1 MPALARLFLAVAL
14 VAVAHLPQAARAQ
27 DATPSAEVAWRL
39 LDYIAVD
46 YPGAVSKGRIISE
59 AEYAEMR
66 EFSASVRSRI
76 SALPASSAKPQL
88 LTEANA
94 LIASVDQRAEPAEV
108 ARQARGLATDLLKA
122 YPVPLA
128 PQQAPDLA
136 RGAALY
142 AEQCASCHGAAGK
155 GDGPNAKGLE
165 PPPIAFTDVARAK
178 ERSLFG
184 LYQVIGQ
191 GLDGTAMASFAH
203 LPSEDRWAL
212 AYHVGS
218 LAYSREAERGGEQAW
233 RAGPKM
239 RGVVPDLQVLTQT
252 TPAALA
258 TRVGEPQATQL
269 MAYLR
274 RHPEAVATKSAGG
287 LDVARRKLAQSLA
300 AYQAGDRKQA
310 EELALSA
317 YLDGF
322 EPVEPLLRARDGA
335 LMARVE
341 GAMGALRA
349 SLNRGAPPA
358 EVAVQVRGLEAL
370 FDDAARALAPERAS
384 AASSFLGAFTILL
397 REGVEALLIVIAMIA
412 FLRKAERQ
420 DVLAYVHGGW
430 ITALVAGGLTWA
442 AATYLI
448 SISGASRELTEG
460 FGSLVSAVVLIS
472 VGVWMH
478 GKAQAGAW
486 QAYIRDKLSAAL
498 SKRSAWFL
506 FLLAFIVVYREVF
519 ETILFFAALWSQ
531 GGQLAMVSGAGLAV
545 VCLAVIAW
553 ALLSYSKRLPI
564 AQFFSYSSILIAV
577 LAVVLAGKGVAGLQE
592 AGMLD
597 VRPLAAL
604 PRIEVL
610 GVFPTWEGLVAQL
623 LTLTAVVVGF
633 WAAGRRAQAAARLRV
648 DP

>member
-14 VAVAHLPQAARAQ
+14 VALAHSPQAARAQ
-27 DATPSAEVAWRL
+27 DTAPPAEVAWRL

-76 SALPASSAKPQL
+76 GALPASSAKSQL
-88 LTEANA
+88 LAEANA
-94 LIASVDQRAEPAEV
+94 LIASVDQRAEPADV
-108 ARQARGLATDLLKA
+108 ARQARTLATDLLKA

-128 PQQAPDLA
+128 PRQAPDLA

-142 AEQCASCHGAAGK
+142 AEQCASCHGVAGK

-165 PPPIAFTDVARAK
+165 PPPIAFTDVARAR

-203 LPSEDRWAL
+203 LPSDDRWSL
-212 AYHVGS
+212 AFYVGT
-218 LAYSREAERGGEQAW
+218 LAYSREAARAGEQAW
-233 RAGPKM
+233 RAGPQM

-252 TPAALA
+252 TPASLA
-258 TRVGEPQATQL
+258 ARVGDPQATHL

-274 RHPEAVATKSAGG
+274 GHPEAVATPSAGG
-287 LDVARRKLAQSLA
+287 LDVARRKLAESLA
-300 AYQAGDRKQA
+300 AYQAGERKRA

-335 LMARVE
+335 LMARIE

-349 SLNRGAPPA
+349 SLGRGAPPT
-358 EVAVQVRGLEAL
+358 EVSAQVARLQSL
-370 FDDAARALAPERAS
+370 FDQAGQALAPEQAS

-412 FLRKAERQ
+412 FLRKAERR

-430 ITALVAGGLTWA
+430 IAALVAGGLTWA

-506 FLLAFIVVYREVF
+506 FLLAFLVVYREVF
-519 ETILFFAALWSQ
+519 ETILFYAALWSQ
-531 GGQLAMVSGAGLAV
+531 GGQLAMVSGAALAV

-610 GVFPTWEGLVAQL
+610 GVFPTWEGLLAQL

-633 WAAGRRAQAAARLRV
+633 WAAGRRAQAAARA
-648 DP
+648 

>member
-14 VAVAHLPQAARAQ
+14 LVAAQLPATAVAQ
-27 DATPSAEVAWRL
+27 DAPPSAAVAWRL

-46 YPGAVSKGRIISE
+46 YPGAVSDGRIVSE

-76 SALPASSAKPQL
+76 AALPASSAKPQL
-88 LTEANA
+88 LAEANA
-94 LIASVDQRAEPAEV
+94 LVGSVDHRAEPADV
-108 ARQARGLATDLLKA
+108 ARRARTLAADLLKA

-128 PQQAPDLA
+128 PQQAPNLV

-142 AEQCASCHGAAGK
+142 AEQCASCHGAVGR
-155 GDGPNAKGLE
+155 GDGPNAKGLD
-165 PPPIAFTDVARAK
+165 PPPIAFTDVARAN

-191 GLDGTAMASFAH
+191 GLDGTAMPSFAH
-203 LPSEDRWAL
+203 LSSDDRWAL
-212 AYHVGS
+212 AYYVGTF
-218 LAYSREAERGGEQAW
+218 AHSREAERAGEQAW
-233 RAGPKM
+233 RAGSQLHA
-239 RGVVPDLQVLTQT
+239 VVPDLQVLTQT

-258 TRVGEPQATQL
+258 ARVGEPQATQI

-274 RHPEAVATKSAGG
+274 RHPEAVAPKSDGG
-287 LDVARRKLAQSLA
+287 LDVARRKLAESLN
-300 AYQAGDRKQA
+300 AYEAGDRKRA

-335 LMARVE
+335 LMAKVE
-341 GAMGALRA
+341 ASMGELRA
-349 SLNRGAPPA
+349 SLARGAPSA
-358 EVAVQVRGLEAL
+358 EVAAQVRGLDGL
-370 FDDAARALAPERAS
+370 FDEAARALAPEQAS
-384 AASSFLGAFTILL
+384 AASTFLGAFTILL

-420 DVLAYVHGGW
+420 DVLPYVHGGW
-430 ITALVAGGLTWA
+430 IAALLAGGLTWA

-506 FLLAFIVVYREVF
+506 FLLAFVVVYREVF
-519 ETILFFAALWSQ
+519 ETILFYAALWSQ

-545 VCLAVIAW
+545 ICLAVIAW

-610 GVFPTWEGLVAQL
+610 GVFPTWEGLLAQL
-623 LTLTAVVVGF
+623 LTLTVVVVGF
-633 WAAGRRAQAAARLRV
+633 WAAGRRAQAEARV
-648 DP
+648 

>member
-14 VAVAHLPQAARAQ
+14 LVAAQLPATAVAQ
-27 DATPSAEVAWRL
+27 DAPPSAAVAWRL

-46 YPGAVSKGRIISE
+46 YPGAVADGRIVSE

-76 SALPASSAKPQL
+76 AALPASSAKPQL
-88 LTEANA
+88 LAEANA
-94 LIASVDQRAEPAEV
+94 LVGSVDHRAEPADV
-108 ARQARGLATDLLKA
+108 ARRARTLAADLLKA

-128 PQQAPDLA
+128 PQQAPNLV

-142 AEQCASCHGAAGK
+142 AQQCASCHGAAGR
-155 GDGPNAKGLE
+155 GDGPNAKGLD
-165 PPPIAFTDVARAK
+165 PPPIAFTDVARAN

-191 GLDGTAMASFAH
+191 GLDGTAMPSFAH
-203 LPSEDRWAL
+203 LSSDDRWAL
-212 AYHVGS
+212 AYYVGTF
-218 LAYSREAERGGEQAW
+218 AYSREAERAGEQAW
-233 RAGPKM
+233 RAGSQLHA
-239 RGVVPDLQVLTQT
+239 VVPDLQVLTQT

-258 TRVGEPQATQL
+258 ARVGEPQATQI

-274 RHPEAVATKSAGG
+274 RHPEAVAPKSGGG
-287 LDVARRKLAQSLA
+287 LDVARRKLAESLN
-300 AYQAGDRKQA
+300 AYEAGDRKRA

-335 LMARVE
+335 LMAKVE
-341 GAMGALRA
+341 ASMGELRA
-349 SLNRGAPPA
+349 SLARGAPSA
-358 EVAVQVRGLEAL
+358 EVAAQVRGLDGL
-370 FDDAARALAPERAS
+370 FDEAARALAPEQAS
-384 AASSFLGAFTILL
+384 AASSFVGAFTILL

-420 DVLAYVHGGW
+420 DVLPYVHGGW
-430 ITALVAGGLTWA
+430 IAALLAGGLTWA

-486 QAYIRDKLSAAL
+486 QAYIRDKLSTAL

-506 FLLAFIVVYREVF
+506 FLLAFVVVYREVF
-519 ETILFFAALWSQ
+519 ETILFYAALWSQ

-545 VCLAVIAW
+545 ICLAVIAW

-610 GVFPTWEGLVAQL
+610 GVFPTWEGLLAQL
-623 LTLTAVVVGF
+623 LTLTVVVVGF
-633 WAAGRRAQAAARLRV
+633 WAAGRRAQAEARV
-648 DP
+648 

>member
-14 VAVAHLPQAARAQ
+14 LMAAQLPATAVAQ
-27 DATPSAEVAWRL
+27 DAPPSAAVAWRL

-46 YPGAVSKGRIISE
+46 YPGAVSDGRIVSE

-76 SALPASSAKPQL
+76 AALPASSAKPQL
-88 LTEANA
+88 LAEANA
-94 LIASVDQRAEPAEV
+94 LVGSVDHRAEPAEV
-108 ARQARGLATDLLKA
+108 ARRARTLAADLLKA

-128 PQQAPDLA
+128 PQQAPNLV

-142 AEQCASCHGAAGK
+142 AEQCASCHGAVGR
-155 GDGPNAKGLE
+155 GDGPNAKGLD
-165 PPPIAFTDVARAK
+165 PPPIAFTDVARAN

-191 GLDGTAMASFAH
+191 GLDGTAMPSFAH
-203 LPSEDRWAL
+203 LSSDDRWAL
-212 AYHVGS
+212 AYYVGTF
-218 LAYSREAERGGEQAW
+218 AYSREAERAGEQAW
-233 RAGPKM
+233 RAGSQLHA
-239 RGVVPDLQVLTQT
+239 VVPDLQVLTQT

-258 TRVGEPQATQL
+258 ARVGEPQATQI

-274 RHPEAVATKSAGG
+274 RHPEAVAPKSDGG
-287 LDVARRKLAQSLA
+287 LDVARRKLAESLN
-300 AYQAGDRKQA
+300 AYEAGDRKRA

-335 LMARVE
+335 LMAKVE
-341 GAMGALRA
+341 ASMGELRA
-349 SLNRGAPPA
+349 SLARGAPSA
-358 EVAVQVRGLEAL
+358 EVAAQVRGLDGL
-370 FDDAARALAPERAS
+370 FDEAARALAPEQAS

-412 FLRKAERQ
+412 FLRKAERH
-420 DVLAYVHGGW
+420 DVLPYVHGGW
-430 ITALVAGGLTWA
+430 IAALLAGGLTWA

-506 FLLAFIVVYREVF
+506 FLLAFVVVYREMF
-519 ETILFFAALWSQ
+519 ETILFYAALWSQ

-545 VCLAVIAW
+545 ICLAVIAW

-610 GVFPTWEGLVAQL
+610 GVFPTWEGLLAQL
-623 LTLTAVVVGF
+623 LTLTVVVVGF
-633 WAAGRRAQAAARLRV
+633 WAAGRRAQAEARV
-648 DP
+648 

>member
-14 VAVAHLPQAARAQ
+14 LAVAHFPQAARAQ
-27 DATPSAEVAWRL
+27 DAAPSAEVAWRL
-39 LDYIAVD
+39 LDYVAVD

-76 SALPASSAKPQL
+76 GALPASSAKPQL

-94 LIASVDQRAEPAEV
+94 LIASVDRRAEPADV
-108 ARQARGLATDLLKA
+108 ARQARTLATDLLKA

-128 PQQAPDLA
+128 PRQAPDLA

-142 AEQCASCHGAAGK
+142 TEQCASCHGAAGK

-165 PPPIAFTDVARAK
+165 PPPIAFTDLARAR

-203 LPSEDRWAL
+203 LPSEDRWSL
-212 AYHVGS
+212 AFYVGT
-218 LAYSREAERGGEQAW
+218 LAYSREADRAGERAW
-233 RAGPKM
+233 RAGPQM
-239 RGVVPDLQVLTQT
+239 RGVVPDLPVLTQT
-252 TPAALA
+252 TPAGLA
-258 TRVGEPQATQL
+258 ARVGEPQATQL

-274 RHPEAVATKSAGG
+274 RHPEAVATQSAGG
-287 LDVARRKLAQSLA
+287 LDVARRKLAESLA
-300 AYQAGDRKQA
+300 AYQAGDRKRA

-341 GAMGALRA
+341 ATMGELRA
-349 SLNRGAPPA
+349 SLGRGAPPT
-358 EVAVQVRGLEAL
+358 EVSAQVARLQNL
-370 FDDAARALAPERAS
+370 FDQAGQALAPEQAS

-420 DVLAYVHGGW
+420 DVLPYVHAGW

-506 FLLAFIVVYREVF
+506 FLLAFLVVYREVF
-519 ETILFFAALWSQ
+519 ETILFYAALWSQ
-531 GGQLAMVSGAGLAV
+531 GGLLAMLSGAVLAV

-610 GVFPTWEGLVAQL
+610 GVFPTWEGLLAQL
-623 LTLTAVVVGF
+623 VTLTAVVVGF
-633 WAAGRRAQAAARLRV
+633 WAAGRRAQAAARL
-648 DP
+648 

>member
-14 VAVAHLPQAARAQ
+14 LVAAQLPATAVAQ
-27 DATPSAEVAWRL
+27 DAPPSAAVAWRL

-46 YPGAVSKGRIISE
+46 YPGAVADGRIVSE

-76 SALPASSAKPQL
+76 AALPASSAKPQL
-88 LTEANA
+88 LAEANA
-94 LIASVDQRAEPAEV
+94 LVGSVDHRAEPADV
-108 ARQARGLATDLLKA
+108 ARRARTLAADLLKA

-128 PQQAPDLA
+128 PQQAPNLV

-142 AEQCASCHGAAGK
+142 AEQCASCHGAVGR
-155 GDGPNAKGLE
+155 GDGPNAKGLD
-165 PPPIAFTDVARAK
+165 PPPIAFTDVARAN

-191 GLDGTAMASFAH
+191 GLDGTAMPSFAH
-203 LPSEDRWAL
+203 LSSDDRWAL
-212 AYHVGS
+212 AYYVGTF
-218 LAYSREAERGGEQAW
+218 AYSREAERAGEQAW
-233 RAGPKM
+233 RAGSQLHA
-239 RGVVPDLQVLTQT
+239 VVPDLQVLTQT

-258 TRVGEPQATQL
+258 ARVGEPQATQI

-274 RHPEAVATKSAGG
+274 RHPEAVAPRSDGG
-287 LDVARRKLAQSLA
+287 LDVARRKLAESLN
-300 AYQAGDRKQA
+300 AYNAGDRKRA

-341 GAMGALRA
+341 ASMGELRA
-349 SLNRGAPPA
+349 SLARGAPSA
-358 EVAVQVRGLEAL
+358 EVAAQVRGLDGL
-370 FDDAARALAPERAS
+370 FDEAARVLAPEQAS
-384 AASSFLGAFTILL
+384 AASTFLGAFTILL

-420 DVLAYVHGGW
+420 DVLPYVHGGW
-430 ITALVAGGLTWA
+430 IAALLAGGLTWA

-486 QAYIRDKLSAAL
+486 QAYIRDKLSTAL

-506 FLLAFIVVYREVF
+506 FLLAFVVVYREVF
-519 ETILFFAALWSQ
+519 ETILFYAALWSQ

-545 VCLAVIAW
+545 ICLAVIAW

-610 GVFPTWEGLVAQL
+610 GVFPTWEGLLAQL
-623 LTLTAVVVGF
+623 LTLTVVVVGF
-633 WAAGRRAQAAARLRV
+633 WAAGRRAQAEARV
-648 DP
+648 

>member
-14 VAVAHLPQAARAQ
+14 LVAAQLPATAVAQ
-27 DATPSAEVAWRL
+27 DAPPSAAVAWRL

-46 YPGAVSKGRIISE
+46 YPGAVADGRIVSE

-76 SALPASSAKPQL
+76 AALPASSAKPQL
-88 LTEANA
+88 LAEANA
-94 LIASVDQRAEPAEV
+94 LVGSVDHRAEPADV
-108 ARQARGLATDLLKA
+108 ARRARTLAADLLKA

-128 PQQAPDLA
+128 PQQAPNLV

-142 AEQCASCHGAAGK
+142 AEQCASCHGAVGR
-155 GDGPNAKGLE
+155 GDGPNAKGLD
-165 PPPIAFTDVARAK
+165 PPPIAFTDVARAN

-191 GLDGTAMASFAH
+191 GLDGTAMPSFAH
-203 LPSEDRWAL
+203 LSSDDRWAL
-212 AYHVGS
+212 AYYVGTF
-218 LAYSREAERGGEQAW
+218 AYSREAERAGEQAW
-233 RAGPKM
+233 RAGSQLHA
-239 RGVVPDLQVLTQT
+239 VVPDLQVLTQT

-258 TRVGEPQATQL
+258 ARVGEPQATQI

-274 RHPEAVATKSAGG
+274 RHPEAVAPRSDGG
-287 LDVARRKLAQSLA
+287 LDVARRKLAESLN
-300 AYQAGDRKQA
+300 AYDAGDRKRA

-341 GAMGALRA
+341 ASMGELRA
-349 SLNRGAPPA
+349 SLARGAPSA
-358 EVAVQVRGLEAL
+358 EVAAQVRGLDGL
-370 FDDAARALAPERAS
+370 FDEAARALAPEQAS

-420 DVLAYVHGGW
+420 DVLPYVHGGW
-430 ITALVAGGLTWA
+430 IAALLAGGLTWA

-486 QAYIRDKLSAAL
+486 QAYIRDKLSTAL

-506 FLLAFIVVYREVF
+506 FLLAFVVVYREVF
-519 ETILFFAALWSQ
+519 ETILFYAALWSQ

-545 VCLAVIAW
+545 ICLAVIAW

-610 GVFPTWEGLVAQL
+610 GVFPTWEGLLAQL
-623 LTLTAVVVGF
+623 LTLTVVVVGF
-633 WAAGRRAQAAARLRV
+633 WAAGRRAQAEARV
-648 DP
+648 

>member
-14 VAVAHLPQAARAQ
+14 LVAAQLPATAVAQ
-27 DATPSAEVAWRL
+27 DAPPSAAVAWRL

-46 YPGAVSKGRIISE
+46 YPGAVSDGRIVSE

-76 SALPASSAKPQL
+76 AALPASSAKPQL
-88 LTEANA
+88 LAEANA
-94 LIASVDQRAEPAEV
+94 LVGSVDHRAEPADV
-108 ARQARGLATDLLKA
+108 ARRARTLAADLLKA

-128 PQQAPDLA
+128 PQQAPNLI

-142 AEQCASCHGAAGK
+142 AEQCASCHGAVGR
-155 GDGPNAKGLE
+155 GDGPNAKVLD
-165 PPPIAFTDVARAK
+165 PPPIAFTDVARAN

-191 GLDGTAMASFAH
+191 GLDGTAMPSFAH
-203 LPSEDRWAL
+203 LSSDDRWAL
-212 AYHVGS
+212 AYYVGTF
-218 LAYSREAERGGEQAW
+218 AYSREAERAGEQAW
-233 RAGPKM
+233 RAGSQLHA
-239 RGVVPDLQVLTQT
+239 VVPDLQVLTQT

-258 TRVGEPQATQL
+258 ARLGEPQATL
-269 MAYLR
+269 IMAYLR
-274 RHPEAVATKSAGG
+274 RHPEAVASRSDGG
-287 LDVARRKLAQSLA
+287 LDVARRKLAESLN
-300 AYQAGDRKQA
+300 AYEAGDRKRA

-335 LMARVE
+335 LMAKVE
-341 GAMGALRA
+341 ASMGELRA
-349 SLNRGAPPA
+349 SLARGAPSA
-358 EVAVQVRGLEAL
+358 EVAAQVRGLDGL
-370 FDDAARALAPERAS
+370 FDEAARALAPEQAS

-420 DVLAYVHGGW
+420 DVLPYVHGGW
-430 ITALVAGGLTWA
+430 IAALLAGGLTWA

-506 FLLAFIVVYREVF
+506 FLLAFVVVYREVF
-519 ETILFFAALWSQ
+519 ETILFYAALWSQ

-545 VCLAVIAW
+545 ICLAVIAW

-610 GVFPTWEGLVAQL
+610 GVFPTWEGLLAQL
-623 LTLTAVVVGF
+623 LTLTVVVVGF
-633 WAAGRRAQAAARLRV
+633 WAAGRRAQAEARV
-648 DP
+648 

>member
-14 VAVAHLPQAARAQ
+14 LMAAQLPATAVAQ
-27 DATPSAEVAWRL
+27 DAPPSAAVAWRL

-46 YPGAVSKGRIISE
+46 YPGAVSDGRIVSE

-76 SALPASSAKPQL
+76 AALPASSAKPQL
-88 LTEANA
+88 LAEANA
-94 LIASVDQRAEPAEV
+94 LVGSVDHRAEPADV
-108 ARQARGLATDLLKA
+108 ARRARTLAADLLKA

-128 PQQAPDLA
+128 PQQAPNLV

-142 AEQCASCHGAAGK
+142 AEQCASCHGAVGR
-155 GDGPNAKGLE
+155 GDGPNAKGLD
-165 PPPIAFTDVARAK
+165 PPPIAFTDVARAN

-191 GLDGTAMASFAH
+191 GLDGTAMPSFAH
-203 LPSEDRWAL
+203 LSSDDRWAL
-212 AYHVGS
+212 AYYVGTF
-218 LAYSREAERGGEQAW
+218 AYSREAERAGEQAW
-233 RAGPKM
+233 RAGSQLHA
-239 RGVVPDLQVLTQT
+239 VVPDLQVLTQT

-258 TRVGEPQATQL
+258 ARVGEPQATQI

-274 RHPEAVATKSAGG
+274 RHPEAVAPKSNGG
-287 LDVARRKLAQSLA
+287 LDVARRKLAESLN
-300 AYQAGDRKQA
+300 AYEAGDRKRA

-335 LMARVE
+335 LMAKVE
-341 GAMGALRA
+341 ASMGELRA
-349 SLNRGAPPA
+349 SLARGAPSA
-358 EVAVQVRGLEAL
+358 EVAAQVRGLDGL
-370 FDDAARALAPERAS
+370 FDEAARALAPEQAS
-384 AASSFLGAFTILL
+384 AASTFLGAFTILL

-420 DVLAYVHGGW
+420 DVLPYVHGGW
-430 ITALVAGGLTWA
+430 IAALLAGGLTWA

-506 FLLAFIVVYREVF
+506 FLLAFVVVYREVF
-519 ETILFFAALWSQ
+519 ETILFYAALWSQ

-545 VCLAVIAW
+545 ICLAVIAW

-610 GVFPTWEGLVAQL
+610 GVFPTWEGLLAQL
-623 LTLTAVVVGF
+623 LTLTVVVVGF
-633 WAAGRRAQAAARLRV
+633 WAAGRRAQAEARV
-648 DP
+648 

>member
-1 MPALARLFLAVAL
+1 MLALARLLLAVAF
-14 VAVAHLPQAARAQ
+14 VGTAQLPDTVMAQ
-27 DATPSAEVAWRL
+27 NAPPSAEVAWRL

-46 YPGAVSKGRIISE
+46 YPGAVSKGSIISE

-76 SALPASSAKPQL
+76 VTLPASPAKPQL
-88 LTEANA
+88 LAEANA
-94 LIASVDQRAEPAEV
+94 LVASVDQRAEPADV
-108 ARQARGLATDLLKA
+108 ARRARTLATDLLKA

-128 PQQAPDLA
+128 PQEAPDLTK
-136 RGAALY
+136 GAALY
-142 AEQCASCHGAAGK
+142 AEQCASCHGAAGR
-155 GDGPNAKGLE
+155 GDGPNAKELE

-203 LPSEDRWAL
+203 LPSEDRWAV
-212 AYHVGS
+212 AYYVGS
-218 LAYSREAERGGEQAW
+218 FAYSRDDERAGEQAW
-233 RAGPKM
+233 RAEPQLPA
-239 RGVVPDLQVLTQT
+239 VVPDLQVLTQT

-258 TRVGEPQATQL
+258 ARVGEPQATQL

-274 RHPEAVATKSAGG
+274 RHPEAVAPKSNGG
-287 LDVARRKLAQSLA
+287 LDVARRKLADSLA
-300 AYQAGDRKQA
+300 AYQAGDRKRA
-310 EELALSA
+310 EELSLSA

-322 EPVEPLLRARDGA
+322 EPVEPLLRVRDGA
-335 LMARVE
+335 LMAKVE
-341 GAMGALRA
+341 ATMGELRA
-349 SLNRGAPPA
+349 SLARGAPSA
-358 EVAVQVRGLEAL
+358 EVTAQVGELNAL
-370 FDDAARALAPERAS
+370 FDKAAGALAPEQAS

-412 FLRKAERQ
+412 FLRKTERQ
-420 DVLAYVHGGW
+420 DVLPYVHGGW
-430 ITALVAGGLTWA
+430 IAALAAGGLTWA

-460 FGSLVSAVVLIS
+460 FGSLVSAIVLIS

-486 QAYIRDKLSAAL
+486 QAYIRDKLSSAL

-506 FLLAFIVVYREVF
+506 FLLAFVVVYREVF
-519 ETILFFAALWSQ
+519 ETILFYAALWNQ
-531 GGQLAMVSGAGLAV
+531 GGQLAMVSGASLAV
-545 VCLAVIAW
+545 ICLAGIAW

-564 AQFFSYSSILIAV
+564 AQFFSYSSVLIAV

-592 AGMLD
+592 AGILG
-597 VRPLAAL
+597 VRPFPHL

-610 GVFPTWEGLVAQL
+610 GVFPTWEGLLAQI
-623 LTLTAVVVGF
+623 LTLTAVLVGF
-633 WAAGRRAQAAARLRV
+633 RAAGRRAQAAARA
-648 DP
+648 

>member
-14 VAVAHLPQAARAQ
+14 LVATQLPATAVAQ
-27 DATPSAEVAWRL
+27 DAPPSAAVAWRL

-46 YPGAVSKGRIISE
+46 YPGAVSHGRIVSE

-76 SALPASSAKPQL
+76 AALPASSAKPQL
-88 LTEANA
+88 LAEAKA
-94 LIASVDQRAEPAEV
+94 LVGSVDHRAEPADV
-108 ARQARGLATDLLKA
+108 ARRARTLAADLLKA

-128 PQQAPDLA
+128 PQQAPNLV

-142 AEQCASCHGAAGK
+142 AQQCASCHGAAGR
-155 GDGPNAKGLE
+155 GDGPNAKGLD
-165 PPPIAFTDVARAK
+165 PPPIAFTDVARAN

-191 GLDGTAMASFAH
+191 GLDGTAMPSFAH
-203 LPSEDRWAL
+203 LSSDDRWAL
-212 AYHVGS
+212 AYYVGTF
-218 LAYSREAERGGEQAW
+218 AYSREAERAGEQAW
-233 RAGPKM
+233 RAGSQLHA
-239 RGVVPDLQVLTQT
+239 VVPDLQVLTQT

-258 TRVGEPQATQL
+258 ARVGEPQATKI

-274 RHPEAVATKSAGG
+274 RHPEAVAPRSDGG
-287 LDVARRKLAQSLA
+287 LDVARRKLAESLN
-300 AYQAGDRKQA
+300 AYEAGDRKRA

-335 LMARVE
+335 LMAKVE
-341 GAMGALRA
+341 ASMGELRA
-349 SLNRGAPPA
+349 SLARGAPSA
-358 EVAVQVRGLEAL
+358 EVAAQVRGLDGL
-370 FDDAARALAPERAS
+370 FDEAARALAPEQAS

-420 DVLAYVHGGW
+420 DVLPYVHGGW
-430 ITALVAGGLTWA
+430 IAALLAGGLTWA

-486 QAYIRDKLSAAL
+486 QAYIRDKLSTAL

-506 FLLAFIVVYREVF
+506 FLLAFVVVYREVF
-519 ETILFFAALWSQ
+519 ETILFYAALWSQ

-545 VCLAVIAW
+545 ICLAVIAW

-610 GVFPTWEGLVAQL
+610 GVFPTWEGLLAQL
-623 LTLTAVVVGF
+623 LTLTVVVVGF
-633 WAAGRRAQAAARLRV
+633 WAAGRRAQAEARV
-648 DP
+648 

>member
-14 VAVAHLPQAARAQ
+14 LMAAQLPATAVAQ
-27 DATPSAEVAWRL
+27 DAPPSAAVAWRL

-46 YPGAVSKGRIISE
+46 YPGAVSDGRIVSE

-76 SALPASSAKPQL
+76 AALPASSAKPQL
-88 LTEANA
+88 LAEANA
-94 LIASVDQRAEPAEV
+94 LVGSVDHRAEPAEV
-108 ARQARGLATDLLKA
+108 ARRARTLAADLLKA

-128 PQQAPDLA
+128 PQQAPNLV

-142 AEQCASCHGAAGK
+142 AEQCASCHGAVGR
-155 GDGPNAKGLE
+155 GDGPNAKGLD
-165 PPPIAFTDVARAK
+165 PPPIAFTDVARAN

-191 GLDGTAMASFAH
+191 GLDGTAMPSFAH
-203 LPSEDRWAL
+203 LSSDDRWAL
-212 AYHVGS
+212 AYYVGTF
-218 LAYSREAERGGEQAW
+218 AYSREAERAGEQAW
-233 RAGPKM
+233 RAGSQLHA
-239 RGVVPDLQVLTQT
+239 VVPDLQVLTQT

-258 TRVGEPQATQL
+258 ARVGEPQATQI

-274 RHPEAVATKSAGG
+274 RHPEAVAPRSDGG
-287 LDVARRKLAQSLA
+287 LDVARRKLAESLN
-300 AYQAGDRKQA
+300 AYDAGDRKRA

-341 GAMGALRA
+341 ASMGELRA
-349 SLNRGAPPA
+349 SLARGAPSA
-358 EVAVQVRGLEAL
+358 EVAAQVRGLDGL
-370 FDDAARALAPERAS
+370 FDEAARALAPEQAS

-420 DVLAYVHGGW
+420 DVLPYVHGGW
-430 ITALVAGGLTWA
+430 IAALLAGGLTWA

-506 FLLAFIVVYREVF
+506 FLLAFVVVYREVF
-519 ETILFFAALWSQ
+519 ETILFYAALWSQ

-545 VCLAVIAW
+545 ICLAVIAW

-610 GVFPTWEGLVAQL
+610 GVFPTWEGLLAQL
-623 LTLTAVVVGF
+623 LTLTVVVVGF
-633 WAAGRRAQAAARLRV
+633 WAAGRRAQAEARV
-648 DP
+648 

>member
-14 VAVAHLPQAARAQ
+14 LVATQLPATAVAQ
-27 DATPSAEVAWRL
+27 DAPPSAAVAWRL

-46 YPGAVSKGRIISE
+46 YPGAVSDGRIVSE

-76 SALPASSAKPQL
+76 AALPASSAKPQL
-88 LTEANA
+88 LAEAKA
-94 LIASVDQRAEPAEV
+94 LVGSVDHRAEPADV
-108 ARQARGLATDLLKA
+108 ARRARTLAADLLKA

-128 PQQAPDLA
+128 PQQAPNLV

-142 AEQCASCHGAAGK
+142 AQQCASCHGAAGR
-155 GDGPNAKGLE
+155 GDGPNAKGLD
-165 PPPIAFTDVARAK
+165 PPPIAFTDVARAN

-191 GLDGTAMASFAH
+191 GLDGTAMPSFAH
-203 LPSEDRWAL
+203 LSSDDRWAL
-212 AYHVGS
+212 AYYVGTF
-218 LAYSREAERGGEQAW
+218 AYSREAERAGEQAW
-233 RAGPKM
+233 RAGSQLHA
-239 RGVVPDLQVLTQT
+239 VVPDLQVLTQT

-258 TRVGEPQATQL
+258 ARVGEPQATQI

-274 RHPEAVATKSAGG
+274 RHPEAVAPKSNGG
-287 LDVARRKLAQSLA
+287 LDVARRKLAESLN
-300 AYQAGDRKQA
+300 AYEAGDRKRA

-335 LMARVE
+335 LMAKVE
-341 GAMGALRA
+341 ASMGELRA
-349 SLNRGAPPA
+349 SLARGAPSA
-358 EVAVQVRGLEAL
+358 EVAAQVRGLDGL
-370 FDDAARALAPERAS
+370 FDEAARALAPEQAS

-420 DVLAYVHGGW
+420 DVLPYVHGGW
-430 ITALVAGGLTWA
+430 IAALLAGGLTWA

-506 FLLAFIVVYREVF
+506 FLLAFVVVYREVF
-519 ETILFFAALWSQ
+519 ETILFYAALWSQ

-545 VCLAVIAW
+545 ICLAVIAW

-610 GVFPTWEGLVAQL
+610 GVFPTWEGLLAQL
-623 LTLTAVVVGF
+623 LTLTVVVVGF
-633 WAAGRRAQAAARLRV
+633 WAAGRRAQAEARV
-648 DP
+648 

>member
-1 MPALARLFLAVAL
+1 MLAPVRLFLALALLAVAL
-14 VAVAHLPQAARAQ
+14 FPLPAMAQ
-27 DATPSAEVAWRL
+27 DEGPSAAVAWRL

-46 YPGAVSKGRIISE
+46 YPGAVSEGRIVSE

-66 EFSASVRSRI
+66 EFSVSVRSRI
-76 SALPASSAKPQL
+76 DALPASSAKPQL
-88 LTEANA
+88 LAEAGA
-94 LIASVDQRAEPAEV
+94 LVTAVDRRAEPAAV
-108 ARQARGLATDLLKA
+108 ARQARSLAADLLKA

-128 PQQAPDLA
+128 PRQAPDLA

-142 AEQCASCHGAAGK
+142 AEQCASCHGASGH
-155 GDGPNAKGLE
+155 GDGPGAKGLE
-165 PPPIAFTDVARAK
+165 PPPIAFTDVARAR

-203 LPSEDRWAL
+203 LSSEDRWAL
-212 AYHVGS
+212 AFHVGG
-218 LAYSREAERGGEQAW
+218 LAYSDEAARAGEQAW
-233 RAGPKM
+233 RATPQLQ
-239 RGVVPDLQVLTQT
+239 GVVPDLQVLTQT

-258 TRVGEPQATQL
+258 ARVGEPQASQL

-274 RHPEAVATKSAGG
+274 RHPEAVAAKTAGG
-287 LDVARRKLAQSLA
+287 LDVARRKLAESLA
-300 AYQAGDRKQA
+300 VYRAGDRKNA

-335 LMARVE
+335 LMAKVE
-341 GAMGALRA
+341 GAMGELRA
-349 SLNRGAPPA
+349 SLRRGAPA
-358 EVAVQVRGLEAL
+358 TEVEDQVRRLDGL
-370 FDDAARALAPERAS
+370 FDQAGRALAPEQAS

-412 FLRKAERQ
+412 FLRKAERRE
-420 DVLAYVHGGW
+420 VLPYVHAGW
-430 ITALVAGGLTWA
+430 ISALAGGALTWA

-460 FGSLVSAVVLIS
+460 VGSIVSAVVLIS

-531 GGQLAMVSGAGLAV
+531 GAQAALLSGAGLAV
-545 VCLAVIAW
+545 ICLGVIAW

-592 AGMLD
+592 AGLLD
-597 VRPLAAL
+597 VRPLTLL

-623 LTLTAVVVGF
+623 LTLAAVVIGF
-633 WAAGRRAQAAARLRV
+633 WAAGRRAQADARA
-648 DP
+648 

>member
-14 VAVAHLPQAARAQ
+14 LAVAHFPQAARAQ
-27 DATPSAEVAWRL
+27 DAAPSAEVAWRL

-46 YPGAVSKGRIISE
+46 YPGAVSKGRIISA

-66 EFSASVRSRI
+66 EFSASVRSRLG
-76 SALPASSAKPQL
+76 ALPASSAKSQL
-88 LTEANA
+88 LAEADA
-94 LIASVDQRAEPAEV
+94 LIASVDQRTEPADV

-128 PQQAPDLA
+128 PRQAPDIA

-142 AEQCASCHGAAGK
+142 AEQCASCHGADGK
-155 GDGPNAKGLE
+155 GDGPSAKGLE

-203 LPSEDRWAL
+203 LSSEDRWSL
-212 AYHVGS
+212 AFHVGS
-218 LAYSREAERGGEQAW
+218 LAYSRDAERAGEQAW
-233 RAGPKM
+233 RAGPQM
-239 RGVVPDLQVLTQT
+239 RAVVPDLQVLTQT
-252 TPAALA
+252 TPAALSA
-258 TRVGEPQATQL
+258 RVGEPRASQL

-274 RHPEAVATKSAGG
+274 RHPDAVATKSAGG
-287 LDVARRKLAQSLA
+287 LDVARQKLAASLA
-300 AYQAGDRKQA
+300 AYHAGDRKRA

-341 GAMGALRA
+341 GAMGELRA
-349 SLNRGAPPA
+349 SLNRGAAPA
-358 EVAVQVRGLEAL
+358 EVSAQVARLQDL
-370 FDDAARALAPERAS
+370 FDQAGQALAPEQAS

-506 FLLAFIVVYREVF
+506 FLLAFLVVYREVF
-519 ETILFFAALWSQ
+519 ETILFYAALWSQ
-531 GGQLAMVSGAGLAV
+531 GGQFAMLSGAALAV

-564 AQFFSYSSILIAV
+564 AQFFSYSSILIAA

-633 WAAGRRAQAAARLRV
+633 WAAGRRAQAAARF
-648 DP
+648 

>member
-14 VAVAHLPQAARAQ
+14 LVAAQLPATAVAQ
-27 DATPSAEVAWRL
+27 DAPPSAAVAWRL

-46 YPGAVSKGRIISE
+46 YPGAVSDGRIVSE

-76 SALPASSAKPQL
+76 AALPASSAKPQL
-88 LTEANA
+88 LAEANA
-94 LIASVDQRAEPAEV
+94 LVGSVDHRAEPADV
-108 ARQARGLATDLLKA
+108 ARRARTLAADLLKA

-128 PQQAPDLA
+128 PQQAPNLI

-142 AEQCASCHGAAGK
+142 AEQCASCHGAVGR
-155 GDGPNAKGLE
+155 GDGPNAKGLD
-165 PPPIAFTDVARAK
+165 PPPIAFTDVARAN

-191 GLDGTAMASFAH
+191 GLDGTAMPSFAH
-203 LPSEDRWAL
+203 LSSDDRWAL
-212 AYHVGS
+212 AYYVGTF
-218 LAYSREAERGGEQAW
+218 AYSREAERAGEQAW
-233 RAGPKM
+233 RAGSQLHA
-239 RGVVPDLQVLTQT
+239 VVPDLQVLTQT

-258 TRVGEPQATQL
+258 ARVGEPQATQI

-274 RHPEAVATKSAGG
+274 RHPEAVAPKSNGG
-287 LDVARRKLAQSLA
+287 LDVARRKLAESLN
-300 AYQAGDRKQA
+300 AYEAGDRKRA

-341 GAMGALRA
+341 ASMGELRA
-349 SLNRGAPPA
+349 SLARGAPSA
-358 EVAVQVRGLEAL
+358 EVAAQVRGLDGL
-370 FDDAARALAPERAS
+370 FDEAARALAPEQAS

-412 FLRKAERQ
+412 FLRKAERH
-420 DVLAYVHGGW
+420 DVLPYVHGGW
-430 ITALVAGGLTWA
+430 IAALLAGGLTWA

-506 FLLAFIVVYREVF
+506 FLLAFVVVYREVF
-519 ETILFFAALWSQ
+519 ETILFYAALWSQ

-545 VCLAVIAW
+545 ICLAVIAW

-610 GVFPTWEGLVAQL
+610 GVFPTWEGLLAQL
-623 LTLTAVVVGF
+623 LTLTVVVVGF
-633 WAAGRRAQAAARLRV
+633 WAAGRRAQAEARV
-648 DP
+648 

>member
-14 VAVAHLPQAARAQ
+14 LVAAQLPATAVAQ
-27 DATPSAEVAWRL
+27 DAPPSAAVAWRL

-46 YPGAVSKGRIISE
+46 YPGAVADGRIVSE

-76 SALPASSAKPQL
+76 AALPASSAKPQL
-88 LTEANA
+88 LAEANA
-94 LIASVDQRAEPAEV
+94 LVGSVDHRAEPADV
-108 ARQARGLATDLLKA
+108 ARRARTLAADLLKA

-128 PQQAPDLA
+128 PQQAPNLV

-142 AEQCASCHGAAGK
+142 AEQCASCHGAVGR
-155 GDGPNAKGLE
+155 GDGPNAKGLD
-165 PPPIAFTDVARAK
+165 PPPIAFTDVARAN

-191 GLDGTAMASFAH
+191 GLDGTAMPSFAH
-203 LPSEDRWAL
+203 LSSDDRWAL
-212 AYHVGS
+212 AYYVGTF
-218 LAYSREAERGGEQAW
+218 AYSREAERAGEQAW
-233 RAGPKM
+233 RAGSQLHA
-239 RGVVPDLQVLTQT
+239 VVPDLQVLTQT

-258 TRVGEPQATQL
+258 ARVGEPQATQI

-274 RHPEAVATKSAGG
+274 RHPEAVAPRSDGG
-287 LDVARRKLAQSLA
+287 LDVARRKLVESLN
-300 AYQAGDRKQA
+300 AYDAGDRKRA

-341 GAMGALRA
+341 ASMGELRA
-349 SLNRGAPPA
+349 SLARGAPSA
-358 EVAVQVRGLEAL
+358 EVAAQVRGLDGL
-370 FDDAARALAPERAS
+370 FDEAARVLAPEQAS
-384 AASSFLGAFTILL
+384 AASTFLGAFTILL

-420 DVLAYVHGGW
+420 DVLPYVHGGW
-430 ITALVAGGLTWA
+430 IAALLAGGLTWA

-486 QAYIRDKLSAAL
+486 QAYIRDKLSTAL

-506 FLLAFIVVYREVF
+506 FLLAFVVVYREVF
-519 ETILFFAALWSQ
+519 ETILFYAALWSQ

-545 VCLAVIAW
+545 ICLAVIAW

-610 GVFPTWEGLVAQL
+610 GVFPTWEGLLAQL
-623 LTLTAVVVGF
+623 LTLTVVVVGF
-633 WAAGRRAQAAARLRV
+633 WAAGRRAQAEARV
-648 DP
+648 

>member
-14 VAVAHLPQAARAQ
+14 LVATQLPATAVAQ
-27 DATPSAEVAWRL
+27 DAPPSAAVAWRL

-46 YPGAVSKGRIISE
+46 YPGAVSDGRIVSE

-76 SALPASSAKPQL
+76 AALPASSAKPQL
-88 LTEANA
+88 LAEAKA
-94 LIASVDQRAEPAEV
+94 LVGSVDHRAEPADV
-108 ARQARGLATDLLKA
+108 ARRARTLAADLLKA

-128 PQQAPDLA
+128 PQQAPNLV

-142 AEQCASCHGAAGK
+142 AQQCASCHGAAGR
-155 GDGPNAKGLE
+155 GDGPNAKGLD
-165 PPPIAFTDVARAK
+165 PPPIAFTDVARAN

-191 GLDGTAMASFAH
+191 GLDGTAMPSFAH
-203 LPSEDRWAL
+203 LSSDDRWAL
-212 AYHVGS
+212 AYYVGTF
-218 LAYSREAERGGEQAW
+218 AYSREAERAGEQAW
-233 RAGPKM
+233 RAGSQLHA
-239 RGVVPDLQVLTQT
+239 VVPDLQVLTQT

-258 TRVGEPQATQL
+258 ARVGEPQATQI

-274 RHPEAVATKSAGG
+274 RHPEAVAPKSNGG
-287 LDVARRKLAQSLA
+287 LDVARRKLAESLN
-300 AYQAGDRKQA
+300 AYEAGDRKRA

-335 LMARVE
+335 LMAKVE
-341 GAMGALRA
+341 ASMGELRA
-349 SLNRGAPPA
+349 SLARGAPSA
-358 EVAVQVRGLEAL
+358 EVAAQVRGLDGL
-370 FDDAARALAPERAS
+370 FDEAARALAPEQAS

-420 DVLAYVHGGW
+420 DVLPYVHGGW
-430 ITALVAGGLTWA
+430 IAALLAGGLTWA

-486 QAYIRDKLSAAL
+486 QAYIRDKLSTAL

-506 FLLAFIVVYREVF
+506 FLLAFVVVYREVF
-519 ETILFFAALWSQ
+519 ETILFYAALWSQ

-545 VCLAVIAW
+545 ICLAVIAW

-610 GVFPTWEGLVAQL
+610 GVFPTWEGLLAQL
-623 LTLTAVVVGF
+623 LTLTVVVVGF
-633 WAAGRRAQAAARLRV
+633 WAAGRRAQAEARV
-648 DP
+648 